1 MRKSKDLAIYF
12 SNHQAGIYEIGVPFD
27 QSFFGFV
34 QFEKGLIENGY
45 VKEPELVLQAIQ
57 AFLIKENIKPRR
69 VVHILHDQNYLI
81 RDIKIN
87 HEDLGKLSFE
97 NYIESQIGKTIYLPY
112 EHSAIT
118 TIIREKS
125 EASTRI
131 IGIVS
136 DADLLHAYH
145 DIYDRLKAKEVQF
158 EIAVL
163 PQYKLYI
170 KNHKEQQDETLMF
183 VSIYDGAY
191 AIQIIEQ
198 GIPIFNLIED
208 IEDGHEEYVLAI
220 ENYVERIANYYK
232 YNMRKGKKNING
244 VVLFS
249 LDPDYDLES
258 VQRDFVKKLKAFK
271 AKVCEEMLFNPLINV
286 LPRVAIPT
294 MAYAKSYQEDLERI
308 SDFKL
313 MRPKRSITYGN
324 YINII
329 AFSLIAFMFLIYM
342 PFYALQ
348 EDIKFQQN
356 RNNALQTQ
364 LNTLRDETPQ
374 NPNYSE
380 LQQNYSNAYDL
391 ISPYEFSQAPHLRDL
406 VSIMS
411 PDISLVNY
419 QLRAEQKE
427 IKFVLT
433 ALSEEALIEYAL
445 DIYESFGVI
454 NDTPSETR
462 WMVLKPTTSFTQP
475 YVLEVVINYA

>member
-12 SNHQAGIYEIGVPFD
+12 SNQQAGIYEIGVPFD

-34 QFEKGLIENGY
+34 QFDKGLIENGY
-45 VKEPELVLQAIQ
+45 IKEPELVLQTMN
-57 AFLIKENIKPRR
+57 AFFIKENIKPRKII
-69 VVHILHDQNYLI
+69 HILHDQNYLI
-81 RDIKIN
+81 RDIKIKD
-87 HEDLGKLSFE
+87 EDLGKLSHE
-97 NYIESQIGKTIYLPY
+97 DYIQSQIGKTIYLPY
-112 EHSAIT
+112 ESSEIT
-118 TIIREKS
+118 SIIREKQ
-125 EASTRI
+125 EDATRI

-136 DADLLHAYH
+136 DAELLHAYH
-145 DIYDRLKAKEVQF
+145 DIYDRLKAKEVHF

-170 KNHKEQQDETLMF
+170 KNHQEQQDETLMF

-191 AIQIIEQ
+191 SIQIIEQ

-208 IEDGHEEYVLAI
+208 IEGGREEYVLAI

-232 YNMRKGKKNING
+232 YNMRKGKKNIHG

-258 VQRDFVKKLKAFK
+258 VQKDFVKKLKSFK
-271 AKVCEEMLFNPLINV
+271 ARVCEELLFNPLINV
-286 LPRVAIPT
+286 LPKVAIPT
-294 MAYAKSYQEDLERI
+294 MAYAKSYEEDINYL
-308 SDFKL
+308 SGFKL
-313 MRPKRSITYGN
+313 IRPKRSITYGN

-329 AFSLIAFMFLIYM
+329 AFSLVAFMFLIYM
-342 PFYALQ
+342 PFYAIQ

-374 NPNYSE
+374 NPNYSL

-391 ISPYEFSQAPHLRDL
+391 ISAHEFSQAPHLSDL
-406 VSIMS
+406 
-411 PDISLVNY
+411 ISLLPSDIAIINY

-427 IKFVLT
+427 IKFILT
-433 ALSEEALIEYAL
+433 ALNEEVLIEYAL
-445 DIYESFGVI
+445 EIYETYGIVGEA
-454 NDTPSETR
+454 SETR
-462 WMVLKPTTSFTQP
+462 WMIQKPATKFTQTN
-475 YVLEVVINYA
+475 VLEVVINYA

>member
-12 SNHQAGIYEIGVPFD
+12 SNQQAGIYEIGVPFD

-34 QFEKGLIENGY
+34 QFDKGLIENGY
-45 VKEPELVLQAIQ
+45 IKEPELVLQTMN
-57 AFLIKENIKPRR
+57 AFFIKENIKPRKII
-69 VVHILHDQNYLI
+69 HILHDQNYLI
-81 RDIKIN
+81 RDIKIKD
-87 HEDLGKLSFE
+87 EDLGKLSHE
-97 NYIESQIGKTIYLPY
+97 DYIQSQIGKTIYLPY
-112 EHSAIT
+112 ESSAIT
-118 TIIREKS
+118 SIIREKQ
-125 EASTRI
+125 EDATRI

-136 DADLLHAYH
+136 DAELLHAYH
-145 DIYDRLKAKEVQF
+145 DIYDRLKAKEVHF

-170 KNHKEQQDETLMF
+170 KNHQEQQDETLMF

-191 AIQIIEQ
+191 SIQIIEQ

-208 IEDGHEEYVLAI
+208 IEGGHEEYVLAI

-232 YNMRKGKKNING
+232 YNMRKGKKNIHG

-258 VQRDFVKKLKAFK
+258 VQKDFVKKLRSFK
-271 AKVCEEMLFNPLINV
+271 AKVCEELLFNPLINV
-286 LPRVAIPT
+286 LPKVAIPT
-294 MAYAKSYQEDLERI
+294 MAYAKSYEEDINYL

-313 MRPKRSITYGN
+313 IRPKRSITYGN

-329 AFSLIAFMFLIYM
+329 AFSLVAFMFLIYM
-342 PFYALQ
+342 PFYAIQ

-374 NPNYSE
+374 NPNYSL

-391 ISPYEFSQAPHLRDL
+391 ISAHEFSQAPHLSDL
-406 VSIMS
+406 
-411 PDISLVNY
+411 ISLLPSDIAIINY

-427 IKFVLT
+427 IKFILT
-433 ALSEEALIEYAL
+433 ALNEEVLIEYAL
-445 DIYESFGVI
+445 EIYETYGIVGEA
-454 NDTPSETR
+454 SETR
-462 WMVLKPTTSFTQP
+462 WMIQKPATKFTQTN
-475 YVLEVVINYA
+475 VLEVVINYA